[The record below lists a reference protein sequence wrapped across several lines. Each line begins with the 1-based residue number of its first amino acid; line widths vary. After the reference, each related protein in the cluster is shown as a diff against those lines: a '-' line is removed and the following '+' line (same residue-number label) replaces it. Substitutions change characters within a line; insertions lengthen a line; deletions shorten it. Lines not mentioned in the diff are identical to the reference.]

1 MHLETTD
8 PTPSSVSF
16 LVNTTTVNDSALLVP
31 NTNMSVVSP
40 FLLGRLIICFC
51 GGGSGRGWEVS
62 PRSVWALRMM
72 LSSL

>member
-8 PTPSSVSF
+8 PTPSSVSS

-40 FLLGRLIICFC
+40 FLPGRLIICFC

-62 PRSVWALRMM
+62 SRSVWALRMM